1 MRDFYDILGV
11 SKDAL
16 ADTIKKAYRK
26 LALKYHPDKNP
37 GNKEAEKNFKEAAE
51 AYSILSDS
59 QKRSQYDQFGH
70 AGVGMGGSQGD
81 GFGGGVHMNMEDIF
95 SQFGDI
101 FGGSPFESI
110 FGGGRQRSS
119 RSKGSDIRI
128 KLSLTFEEIAK
139 GIEKKIKIKRS
150 VLSEG
155 VTFSTCSTCGGN
167 GQVTQITNTVL
178 GRMQQTSVCPRCS
191 GNGKTVGTRPH
202 GVAPDGMIKKEK
214 TINIKVPAGVESG
227 NYMTV
232 EGQGNENIQ
241 GRPGDLLVVFEEK
254 NHQYFVR
261 EGENIF
267 IEVTVSYPDAV
278 LGTKIDIPTLDG
290 ISTLTI
296 PSGIQSGKLLRMRS
310 KGFPMLRRSSK
321 GDQIVRVI
329 VNTPASISRGSK
341 KIIEK
346 LSEEL
351 EPIRNPF
358 SKIEL

>member
-1 MRDFYDILGV
+1 MRDFYDVLGV
-11 SKDAL
+11 SKDSSGE
-16 ADTIKKAYRK
+16 TIKKAYRK
-26 LALKYHPDKNP
+26 LALKFHPDKNP
-37 GNKEAEKNFKEAAE
+37 GDEGAEKNFKEAAE

-70 AGVGMGGSQGD
+70 AGVGMGGSQGG

-110 FGGGRQRSS
+110 FGGGRQRNS

-128 KLSLTFEEIAK
+128 KLSLTFEEIAE
-139 GIEKKIKIKRS
+139 GTDKKIKIKRS
-150 VLSEG
+150 ILSDG
-155 VTFSTCSTCGGN
+155 VTFNTCSTCNGN
-167 GQVTQITNTVL
+167 GQVMQITNTVL

-191 GNGKTVGTRPH
+191 GNGKIVGNRPP
-202 GVAPDGMIKKEK
+202 GVPPDGMIKKEK

-232 EGQGNENIQ
+232 DGQGNENIQ
-241 GRPGDLLVVFEEK
+241 GSPGDLLVVFEEK

-261 EGENIF
+261 DGENIF
-267 IEVTVSYPDAV
+267 IEVTISYPDAV

-290 ISTLTI
+290 VSTLKI

-310 KGFPMLRRSSK
+310 KGFPMLRTSSR

-329 VNTPASISRGSK
+329 LNTPESVSRGSK

-346 LSEEL
+346 LSNEL
-351 EPIRNPF
+351 GPIKNPF
-358 SKIEL
+358 SKIDL

>member
-70 AGVGMGGSQGD
+70 AGVGMGGSQGG
-81 GFGGGVHMNMEDIF
+81 GFGGGGHMNMEDIF

-155 VTFSTCSTCGGN
+155 VTFNTCSTCGGN

-191 GNGKTVGTRPH
+191 GNGKIVGTRPP

-232 EGQGNENIQ
+232 EGQGNDNIQ

-261 EGENIF
+261 DGENIF
-267 IEVTVSYPDAV
+267 IEVTVSYPNAV
-278 LGTKIDIPTLDG
+278 LGIKIDIPTLDG

>member
-1 MRDFYDILGV
+1 
-11 SKDAL
+11 
-16 ADTIKKAYRK
+16 
-26 LALKYHPDKNP
+26 
-37 GNKEAEKNFKEAAE
+37 
-51 AYSILSDS
+51 
-59 QKRSQYDQFGH
+59 
-70 AGVGMGGSQGD
+70 
-81 GFGGGVHMNMEDIF
+81 
-95 SQFGDI
+95 
-101 FGGSPFESI
+101 
-110 FGGGRQRSS
+110 
-119 RSKGSDIRI
+119 
-128 KLSLTFEEIAK
+128 
-139 GIEKKIKIKRS
+139 
-150 VLSEG
+150 
-155 VTFSTCSTCGGN
+155 
-167 GQVTQITNTVL
+167 
-178 GRMQQTSVCPRCS
+178 MQQTSVCPRCS
-191 GNGKTVGTRPH
+191 GNGKIVGTRPP

-227 NYMTV
+227 NFMTV
-232 EGQGNENIQ
+232 EGQGNDNIQ

-261 EGENIF
+261 DGENIF

-278 LGTKIDIPTLDG
+278 LGIKIDIPTLDG

>member
-26 LALKYHPDKNP
+26 LALKHHPDKNP

-70 AGVGMGGSQGD
+70 AGVGMGGSQGG

-155 VTFSTCSTCGGN
+155 ITFNTCSTCGGN

-191 GNGKTVGTRPH
+191 GNGKIVGTRPP

-232 EGQGNENIQ
+232 EGQGNDNIQ
-241 GRPGDLLVVFEEK
+241 GMPGDLLVVFEEK

-261 EGENIF
+261 DGENIF
-267 IEVTVSYPDAV
+267 IEVTVSYPNAV
-278 LGTKIDIPTLDG
+278 LGIKIDIPTLDG

>member
-261 EGENIF
+261 DGENIF
-267 IEVTVSYPDAV
+267 IEVTVSYPNAV
-278 LGTKIDIPTLDG
+278 LGIKIDIPTLDG

>member
-26 LALKYHPDKNP
+26 LALKHHPDKNP

-232 EGQGNENIQ
+232 EGQGNDNIQ

-261 EGENIF
+261 DGENIF

>member
-1 MRDFYDILGV
+1 MRDFYDTLGV
-11 SKDAL
+11 SKDASEG
-16 ADTIKKAYRK
+16 TIKKAYRK

-70 AGVGMGGSQGD
+70 AGVGMGGSQGG

-261 EGENIF
+261 DGENIF
-267 IEVTVSYPDAV
+267 IEVTVSYPNAV
-278 LGTKIDIPTLDG
+278 LGIKIDIPTLDG

>member
-26 LALKYHPDKNP
+26 LALKHHPDKNP

-178 GRMQQTSVCPRCS
+178 GRMQQTSVFPRCS

-261 EGENIF
+261 DGENIF

>member
-26 LALKYHPDKNP
+26 LALKYRPDKNP

-70 AGVGMGGSQGD
+70 AGVGMGGSQGG

-155 VTFSTCSTCGGN
+155 VTFNTCLTCGGN

-191 GNGKTVGTRPH
+191 GNGKIVGTRPP

-232 EGQGNENIQ
+232 EGQGNDNIQ

-261 EGENIF
+261 DGENIF
-267 IEVTVSYPDAV
+267 IEVTVSYPNAV
-278 LGTKIDIPTLDG
+278 LGIKIDIPTLDG

>member
-26 LALKYHPDKNP
+26 LALKHHPDKNP

-261 EGENIF
+261 DGENIF
-267 IEVTVSYPDAV
+267 IEVTVSYPNAV
-278 LGTKIDIPTLDG
+278 LGIKIDIPTLDG

>member
-119 RSKGSDIRI
+119 RSKGSDIRL

-261 EGENIF
+261 DGENIF

>member
-26 LALKYHPDKNP
+26 LALKHHPDKNP

-70 AGVGMGGSQGD
+70 AGVGMGGSQGG

-139 GIEKKIKIKRS
+139 GIEKKIKIKHS

-155 VTFSTCSTCGGN
+155 VTFNTCSTCGGN

-191 GNGKTVGTRPH
+191 GNGKTVGTRPP

-232 EGQGNENIQ
+232 EGQGNDNIQ

-261 EGENIF
+261 DGENIF
-267 IEVTVSYPDAV
+267 IEVTVSYPNAV
-278 LGTKIDIPTLDG
+278 LGIKIDIPTLDG

>member
-70 AGVGMGGSQGD
+70 AGVGMGGSQGG

-232 EGQGNENIQ
+232 EGQGNDNIQ

-261 EGENIF
+261 DGENIF